1 MLGYE
6 EHEVKDDYL
15 EWESRLHPEDRA
27 KALATIQDY
36 LEGGT
41 PDYELEH
48 RLRHKD
54 GSYLWILA
62 RGAAVRG
69 PDGKPYRMA
78 GSHLD
83 ITERKQSEER
93 DKKRQAE
100 LIAAQRIQQ
109 HLLPHG
115 APPVPGFDI
124 AGACVPAEFAGGDY
138 FDYLRLR
145 DGALGVVVGD
155 VSGHGVSSALLTAT
169 TSAHIRSYA
178 ETHSAVDDIVTHVNS
193 FLAQEAEGSRFVTLF
208 FARIDPQ
215 LRLLTYISA
224 GHPSAY
230 VLDKSGA
237 VKAVLKGKSLPLG
250 ILSETDFPLEGP
262 VSLENGD
269 IVLLIT
275 DGVLDAISP
284 DDRTF
289 GTQRML
295 HAVRDNYEDSARE
308 IVESL
313 HRAISD
319 FTQRAQPTDDVTS
332 VVVKVTKI

>member
-1 MLGYE
+1 
-6 EHEVKDDYL
+6 
-15 EWESRLHPEDRA
+15 
-27 KALATIQDY
+27 
-36 LEGGT
+36 
-41 PDYELEH
+41 
-48 RLRHKD
+48 
-54 GSYLWILA
+54 
-62 RGAAVRG
+62 
-69 PDGKPYRMA
+69 MA

-83 ITERKQSEER
+83 ITERRQSEER

-178 ETHSAVDDIVTHVNS
+178 ETHSAVDDIVTHVNC

-208 FARIDPQ
+208 FVRIESQ
-215 LRLLTYISA
+215 RRLLTYINA
-224 GHPSAY
+224 GHPPAY
-230 VLDKSGA
+230 VLDQSGA
-237 VKAVLKGKSLPLG
+237 VKAVLKGKSLPLA
-250 ILSETDFPLEGP
+250 IEPDAEFPIEGP
-262 VSLENGD
+262 VGLEIGD
-269 IVLLIT
+269 TVLLVT
-275 DGVLDAISP
+275 DGVFEAISP
-284 DDRTF
+284 DGRTF

-295 HAVRDNYEDSARE
+295 QEVREHLEDSASE
-308 IVESL
+308 IAESL
-313 HRAISD
+313 HRTIRG
-319 FTQRAQPTDDVTS
+319 FTQRGEPTDDITS
-332 VVVKVTKI
+332 VVIKVTKT